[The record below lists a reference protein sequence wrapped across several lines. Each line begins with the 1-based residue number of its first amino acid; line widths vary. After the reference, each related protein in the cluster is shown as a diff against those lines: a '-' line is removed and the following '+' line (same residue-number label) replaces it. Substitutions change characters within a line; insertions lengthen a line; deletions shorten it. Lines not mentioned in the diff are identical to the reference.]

1 MSRRRNL
8 FSKLHSGIP
17 RNQISELHFYKFPG
31 TAGFQCWKADFKTEV
46 CSCSGCP
53 TLAMLWTKEVEVA
66 KSVDD
71 FVTSQSIE
79 GHEFPDSEMLDEDH
93 HESVLQKKS

>member
-1 MSRRRNL
+1 
-8 FSKLHSGIP
+8 
-17 RNQISELHFYKFPG
+17 
-31 TAGFQCWKADFKTEV
+31 
-46 CSCSGCP
+46 
-53 TLAMLWTKEVEVA
+53 MLWTKEVEVA